1 MTAMRNPW
9 NFTSARRAVRLA
21 LAAIA
26 LGAPA
31 ASAVAQSNAAPATP
45 RTTIELPAAE
55 RQAMEPA
62 PKPQPSLPTS
72 AELLPTPDDARALPP
87 AAEPQTV
94 VEQVRLPNRTTE
106 IRVTPA
112 LTGNTWTMT
121 TREGRQPISP
131 TATSPGLSVPN
142 LFTFEFGRTSDAP
155 AANPP
160 PPPSSATP
168 R

>member
-1 MTAMRNPW
+1 MRIPRTSSGAWRDTA
-9 NFTSARRAVRLA
+9 LA
-21 LAAIA
+21 LLAIA
-26 LGAPA
+26 FTAHGVTAHA
-31 ASAVAQSNAAPATP
+31 QASDASPP
-45 RTTIELPAAE
+45 RTKIELHAAE
-55 RQAMEPA
+55 RQALEA
-62 PKPQPSLPTS
+62 VRPQPSTPTPE
-72 AELLPTPDDARALPP
+72 ELLPTPDDARALPP
-87 AAEPQTV
+87 ASEHQTV

-121 TREGRQPISP
+121 TREGRQPTSP

-142 LFTFEFGRTSDAP
+142 LFTWEFGRTANAP
-155 AANPP
+155 SANPP

>member
-1 MTAMRNPW
+1 MRSPRFSFLAPRGLW
-9 NFTSARRAVRLA
+9 IALIAVA
-21 LAAIA
+21 LAVHGVTAR
-26 LGAPA
+26 
-31 ASAVAQSNAAPATP
+31 AQSKDTAAAP
-45 RTTIELPAAE
+45 RTKIELPAAE

-62 PKPQPSLPTS
+62 AGPRTSTPTTE
-72 AELLPTPDDARALPP
+72 ELLPTPDDAHALPP
-87 AAEPQTV
+87 ASEQQTV

-142 LFTFEFGRTSDAP
+142 LFTWEFGRTSNAP
-155 AANPP
+155 TANPP

>member
-1 MTAMRNPW
+1 MRIPQP
-9 NFTSARRAVRLA
+9 SSRARREIALA
-21 LAAIA
+21 L
-26 LGAPA
+26 L
-31 ASAVAQSNAAPATP
+31 AVAFSAHGVTAHAQSPDAPP
-45 RTTIELPAAE
+45 RTKFELPAAE
-55 RQAMEPA
+55 RQALEA
-62 PKPQPSLPTS
+62 VRPQPSTPT
-72 AELLPTPDDARALPP
+72 AEELLPTPDDARALPP
-87 AAEPQTV
+87 ASEHQTV
-94 VEQVRLPNRTTE
+94 VEQIRLPNRTTE

-121 TREGRQPISP
+121 TREGRQPTSP

-142 LFTFEFGRTSDAP
+142 LFTWEFGRTANAP

>member
-1 MTAMRNPW
+1 MRTPRSS
-9 NFTSARRAVRLA
+9 TPAGRRLW
-21 LAAIA
+21 LA
-26 LGAPA
+26 LGAIVVAGHGATVLAQSKDAPA
-31 ASAVAQSNAAPATP
+31 AP
-45 RTTIELPAAE
+45 RATIELPAAE
-55 RQAMEPA
+55 RQAMEA
-62 PKPQPSLPTS
+62 VKPQPDMPTS

-87 AAEPQTV
+87 ASEHQTV

-121 TREGRQPISP
+121 TREGRQPTSP
-131 TATSPGLSVPN
+131 TATSPGLSVPS
-142 LFTFEFGRTSDAP
+142 LFTWEFGRSAGAP
-155 AANPP
+155 AASPP

>member
-1 MTAMRNPW
+1 MQKPFCPRLDRHPAR
-9 NFTSARRAVRLA
+9 FAVAAFVLATSAASVLA
-21 LAAIA
+21 QST
-26 LGAPA
+26 GAP
-31 ASAVAQSNAAPATP
+31 PA

-55 RQAMEPA
+55 RRAMETTKPA
-62 PKPQPSLPTS
+62 PSSPTPE
-72 AELLPTPDDARALPP
+72 ELLPSADDAHTLPP
-87 AAEPQTV
+87 AAEQQTT

-112 LTGNTWTMT
+112 LTGRTWTMT

-142 LFTFEFGRTSDAP
+142 LFTFEWGRTSDAP
-155 AANPP
+155 TANAP